1 MNASIRLSVAVAF
14 IAALVA
20 GCASPIKPA
29 TLDKSGARMTHAVVA
44 AKLTNQGGNPR
55 LQGARLSTA
64 LAAAFPEQAQRISEG
79 KLEVSLAPAGQGTV
93 LERAKAVP
101 GATHA
106 MAVDAT
112 VTSPTTVTPGYYN
125 ACAYTTKEGKC
136 QGSMIS
142 PTTDYSSV
150 KLRLRVTDLATGKVV
165 FQSDDEASRP
175 VAADDNSEAR
185 VTADIARAAL
195 RALKETGL
203 F

>member
-1 MNASIRLSVAVAF
+1 MKASTR
-14 IAALVA
+14 ALLASLALLA

-44 AKLTNQGGNPR
+44 ATLTNQGGNSK
-55 LQGARLSTA
+55 LQGARLSPA

-79 KLEVSLAPAGQGTV
+79 KLTVSLAPGGPGTV
-93 LERAKAVP
+93 LDRAKGVP

-136 QGSMIS
+136 QGSMTS
-142 PTTDYSSV
+142 PTTNYSRV
-150 KLRLRVTDLATGKVV
+150 RLKLSVTDLATGKVV
-165 FQSDDEASRP
+165 FLSDDQASRP
-175 VAADDNSEAR
+175 VSADDNSEAK

-195 RALKETGL
+195 RALKEAGI